1 MARGTIW
8 LRVVLLAVLAVGTN
22 LWLERHLGQGIENP
36 LGLLGLAGSM
46 TVLSAVLDWSLKD
59 FEKEEVRAFTR
70 GKIRELIRYV
80 VSTPVL
86 VLLCLAAGI
95 LAATYSSVS
104 ILPAKGAGSGKV
116 SVTPLDDP
124 AAVRT
129 KTFGGNNEPTRIFM
143 QTNPLGRDVRLA
155 VDGYIPKRVT
165 LFPLVGLAVDID
177 NDLEPL
183 PTLLFRP
190 TVDAIVSLKSGGR
203 FVIFGIEGD
212 ACARLGE
219 SAAENRSARAFVA
232 GSVRAIPPSLAALWN
247 LELVGGGH
255 DAGTTAEMLHAWIQ
269 PEAIEASAMLEPGDR
284 VYAAVLARAGKPKAA
299 ANVTVGREPFQD
311 VAMAPA
317 DAGLP
322 AGCAP

>member
-22 LWLERHLGQGIENP
+22 LWLERHLGRGIENP
-36 LGLLGLAGSM
+36 LGLLGLAGSV

-59 FEKEEVRAFTR
+59 YEKEEVRAFTR

-80 VSTPVL
+80 LSTPVL
-86 VLLCLAAGI
+86 VLLCLAGGI
-95 LAATYSSVS
+95 LAATYSSVT

-124 AAVRT
+124 AAART
-129 KTFGGNNEPTRIFM
+129 KPLGAGDAPTRIFM
-143 QTNPLGRDVRLA
+143 QTNPLGRDLRLA
-155 VDGYIPKRVT
+155 VDGYIPRRVT
-165 LFPLVGLAVDID
+165 LFPLVGLAIDVDA
-177 NDLEPL
+177 DLEPV

-203 FVIFGIEGD
+203 FVIFGFEGD
-212 ACARLGE
+212 ACERVGE
-219 SAAENRSARAFVA
+219 SSAENRSARAFVA
-232 GSVRAIPPSLAALWN
+232 GSARAIPPSLAALWN

-269 PEAIEASAMLEPGDR
+269 PEVIETGTMLEPGDR
-284 VYAAVLARAGKPKAA
+284 VYAAVLTRAGKPKAEA
-299 ANVTVGREPFQD
+299 SVTIGREPFQD
-311 VAMAPA
+311 VAMVPA

-322 AGCAP
+322 PGCGP